1 MGKCTFK
8 ALCIF
13 KEEIQSQNFNIY
25 NLKYVNNA
33 NKLLNLENKVPR
45 QLFEARKVTV
55 TNTYKEKQYAIMLS
69 FKVSYEN
76 NETLFIQFV
85 DT

>member
-25 NLKYVNNA
+25 NFKYVNNA

>member
-85 DT
+85 GT